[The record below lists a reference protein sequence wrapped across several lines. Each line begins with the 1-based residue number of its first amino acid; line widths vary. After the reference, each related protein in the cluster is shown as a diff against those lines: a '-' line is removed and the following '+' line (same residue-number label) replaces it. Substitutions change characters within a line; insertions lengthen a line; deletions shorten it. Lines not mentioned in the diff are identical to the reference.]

1 MTVHQ
6 ISIKVKTGYNLISVE
21 KYREIRPLDRVHL
34 ISEKK
39 VKFLDVEGNPIPTL
53 RAIKDINQHVMSQQ
67 A

>member
-6 ISIKVKTGYNLISVE
+6 ISIKVKTGYNLISVD
-21 KYREIRPLDRVHL
+21 KYREIRPLDRVTL

-39 VKFLDVEGNPIPTL
+39 VKFLDIEGNPIPTL
-53 RAIKDINQHVMSQQ
+53 RAIKEINQQVLAQQ